1 MHFGDS
7 IFIFLLALVL
17 FGPKKLP
24 EIGRTVG
31 KLLAEFRRASNE
43 FKFQIQEEL
52 RNMEDEE
59 RKKKLAEAQA
69 AKAAADPLLATSAA
83 VSTESTPT
91 ILPPSIGA
99 TVSTGAPYATPGDA
113 TRVPPE
119 TTAVS
124 PPTTPMVPAS
134 STEVTVEPTAL
145 ISEATPAAPQPVRAP
160 PMIPTGESLAHPELT
175 TRTNGAHPA
184 EPAAS
189 PVASPLESIPAD
201 ESVPH
206 G

>member
-83 VSTESTPT
+83 VSTDNTPT
-91 ILPPSIGA
+91 ILPPSTGA
-99 TVSTGAPYATPGDA
+99 TVSTGTPYATPGAA
-113 TRVPPE
+113 TPIGPE
-119 TTAVS
+119 TTAIS
-124 PPTTPMVPAS
+124 PPTTPIASAS
-134 STEVTVEPTAL
+134 STEVTVDPALPTPEPGAPTNL
-145 ISEATPAAPQPVRAP
+145 PLVTQDSPAH
-160 PMIPTGESLAHPELT
+160 LDLT
-175 TRTNGAHPA
+175 THTNGAHPV
-184 EPAAS
+184 ESAAGA
-189 PVASPLESIPAD
+189 VASSLESIPSD

>member
-24 EIGRTVG
+24 EIGRTIG

-59 RKKKLAEAQA
+59 RRKKLAEQQA
-69 AKAAADPLLATSAA
+69 LKTAEALPATTAENAAS
-83 VSTESTPT
+83 PT
-91 ILPPSIGA
+91 ILPPSTG
-99 TVSTGAPYATPGDA
+99 TPVSTSAPFAAPVEPANASTDPHEVTP
-113 TRVPPE
+113 
-119 TTAVS
+119 S
-124 PPTTPMVPAS
+124 PAEVAIAPGIVPAPAPPAPVDLTAHTNGTGS
-134 STEVTVEPTAL
+134 ATTGAETVESAVP
-145 ISEATPAAPQPVRAP
+145 S
-160 PMIPTGESLAHPELT
+160 ESLH
-175 TRTNGAHPA
+175 
-184 EPAAS
+184 
-189 PVASPLESIPAD
+189 
-201 ESVPH
+201 H